1 MGIFPEVDLMDCEQ
15 VPRAD
20 SNTSSVDAIAVAM
33 NQDRTSELLERLR
46 TANFMDDDGN
56 VAEGAFE
63 KCGSS
68 DISSEGKLY
77 MHFLRTTKKRERLMA

>member
-1 MGIFPEVDLMDCEQ
+1 MDCEQ
-15 VPRAD
+15 VPGAE
-20 SNTSSVDAIAVAM
+20 SNSSSVDAISVAV

-46 TANFMDDDGN
+46 TANFMDDEGN

-68 DISSEGKLY
+68 DISLEGKRY
-77 MHFLRTTKKRERLMA
+77 